1 MGDRLVQETSI
12 WGLPMEDGLG
22 LARLELDVESPV
34 E

>member
-1 MGDRLVQETSI
+1 MGDGLVQETSI
-12 WGLPMEDGLG
+12 CGLPMEDGLE